1 MRSSA
6 WNQYLTSHD
15 FQQPFQVDR
24 NDDIAFVPI
33 EVGSNSGMSGRSDA
47 NSIAISNSD
56 GASVCPTSIVTREK
70 SKNAA
75 RMRRSNENCEYKE
88 LSYYL
93 PLPSDEKIILDK
105 ASSIRLTT
113 NFLKMRALLSSN
125 QRSDRII
132 MPKQTCLSTALEDA
146 LDGFLLVLCGE
157 GSVLYICDT
166 IKLIHGL
173 SKWEITGT
181 KFLDVVKNEDQEEFL
196 QNLRL
201 TPWEES
207 EMDCINKGTPL
218 ICLLIMATFSLLD
231 YSFIRRFVIRVK
243 CLLGKSKNS
252 LSCEGYKAMH
262 FEGHIKATIVH
273 SNDTLIKQVQYL
285 IGVAHTLPV
294 ANRISMEVKL
304 SRDMFMFRAGLDLKL
319 SYVDD
324 QIEYLTGH
332 QPKNVMEK
340 SLYDLIHCG
349 DAEEVVEGHK
359 THKGQAIFKMFRLLC
374 PNGGW
379 IWVQAY
385 AIVLRGSR
393 VSKPDFIVG
402 FANVLTGIQAP
413 TMKFGVCQLRI
424 ESERLYEDEILPNKV
439 RRKRRCPVSEFDD
452 DSTQESYSIGE
463 AIFTDRFTSGS
474 DYYSSN
480 NRFMNSG
487 LAHYHIAPDSAT
499 SKQRMNKDRA
509 CFKGRSDCVEANAVN
524 LPPSFVV
531 HSFMEQLIEQMYA
544 NRLCKSAEQNK
555 AMELSILINW
565 INAAGNFS
573 KFTFLSD
580 PEMCMRKVAKTLKI
594 LKRMKRRWLQEICL
608 SPLHT
613 ITFGDQ
619 NTTELITVLPPINC
633 QAVRSDVRLRLDKN
647 DRRLRDHLQ
656 ELMISR

>member
-6 WNQYLTSHD
+6 WNQYLISPE
-15 FQQPFQVDR
+15 FQQQFQVDR
-24 NDDIAFVPI
+24 SGYYSPPAYTHEYKRYHCHCGSDQQNFSSFEPLIEYPYSDDITFIPI
-33 EVGSNSGMSGRSDA
+33 EVGSNSGISGKSDA
-47 NSIAISNSD
+47 NSMAISNSD

-93 PLPSDEKIILDK
+93 PLPSDEKVMLDK

-132 MPKQTCLSTALEDA
+132 MPKQTCLSTALEN
-146 LDGFLLVLCGE
+146 
-157 GSVLYICDT
+157 
-166 IKLIHGL
+166 
-173 SKWEITGT
+173 WEITGT
-181 KFLDVVKNEDQEEFL
+181 KFLDIVKNEDQEEFL

-207 EMDCINKGTPL
+207 EMDCINKGTLL
-218 ICLLIMATFSLLD
+218 ICLLTMITFSLLD
-231 YSFIRRFVIRVK
+231 YSFMRRFVIRVK
-243 CLLGKSKNS
+243 CLLSKSRNS

-285 IGVAHTLPV
+285 IGVAQTLPV

-324 QIEYLTGH
+324 QIECLTGH
-332 QPKNVMEK
+332 QPKNIMEK

-374 PNGGW
+374 LNGGW

-402 FANVLTGIQAP
+402 FANVLTGIQAA

-424 ESERLYEDEILPNKV
+424 ESEKLYDDEIVPNKV
-439 RRKRRCPVSEFDD
+439 RRKRRCPVSELDD
-452 DSTQESYSIGE
+452 DNTQESYSTGE
-463 AIFTDRFTSGS
+463 AIFTDRFTPGS

-480 NRFMNSG
+480 NRIMNSD
-487 LAHYHIAPDSAT
+487 LAHYHVAHDPAT

-509 CFKGRSDCVEANAVN
+509 YFKERSDGGGANVVS

-531 HSFMEQLIEQMYA
+531 HTFMEQLSA
-544 NRLCKSAEQNK
+544 NTPATSNSHE
-555 AMELSILINW
+555 NW
-565 INAAGNFS
+565 
-573 KFTFLSD
+573 LY
-580 PEMCMRKVAKTLKI
+580 
-594 LKRMKRRWLQEICL
+594 
-608 SPLHT
+608 PLYFH
-613 ITFGDQ
+613 Q
-619 NTTELITVLPPINC
+619 
-633 QAVRSDVRLRLDKN
+633 QY
-647 DRRLRDHLQ
+647 
-656 ELMISR
+656 